1 MPTEKATLSP
11 QSPPRLFPGG
21 GGGGGG
27 GGIKKEK
34 KSRSK
39 QTRPFTSK
47 VAKLLKVGVTLNT
60 TLQILIIFMVM

>member
-21 GGGGGG
+21 GGGGG
-27 GGIKKEK
+27 IKKEK

-39 QTRPFTSK
+39 QTRPFTLK